1 MPGPAAAAAAA
12 AAAAGSS
19 SKGKSKGSN
28 KARRAASSAS
38 CSLQRGGG
46 KSGGA
51 GIKGGG
57 GGCEGDGVGSS
68 GSVGVGSSVIG
79 TGYTS
84 VSHELPPITENQR
97 TLLPRTKSAPLTT
110 RKRRDKRDTS
120 STSPSVSS
128 SPPSSSSPQQ
138 HPSSSDSSF
147 RYSHPPVHPET
158 PLSHDPSSPSSS
170 ASSSSSSSSLSSSLH
185 PGSSSSSSP
194 HTDSSTSSSSLH
206 RTVTFCLSSSS
217 SSSSHPTSS
226 SSLLLSGA
234 SSPSLSRSPSSSSSS
249 SPCLPPAP
257 PAAPAS
263 PCPSLGEQ
271 EEEATCAICLEL
283 LRRPRLLP
291 CRHTF
296 CLICLQ
302 NYVNT
307 CRSLFSCPSCRGE
320 VLVPAAG
327 VAALPD
333 NPRLARTATR
343 LRQLRL
349 TGQALSCGGCG
360 GREGVVTCGHCKVA
374 WCGKCGDTHV
384 LQVQQDIRNLREQL
398 SSARLTLHHTNTN
411 DQEHM
416 RTLEEAIEAAVEE
429 RVKRVVEEGRCL
441 TNQVREMK
449 EESETRTEQLGREI
463 ESALS
468 TPDQSYGQLTEATQL
483 HATLLRL
490 LKATST
496 TGGPSVT
503 LDLPSLTLS
512 TTLPSTRRDEDHEED
527 DHDEEEDEEEE
538 GEEKH
543 LSAHEHS
550 LLYRSKSSLA
560 KARWGQ
566 ALGERPGGVAVSPWT
581 SEVYVTGSDTCRVY
595 VFDMEGRQVGG
606 FGSRGHGEGQFLC
619 PTGVAFSLVSREIF
633 ITDKWKHC
641 VHVLD
646 CEGRFLRQLGRKG
659 RGYGHFLSPEGVA
672 TDRHGRIYVADTC
685 NNRVQVLDGDGV
697 FLREIGLVTSET
709 LQDGHRYTKTEFN
722 EPTGVAASLD
732 GSRIYVADSG
742 NHRVKVFDG
751 VTGGRVLS
759 FGIYTGGRLRECR
772 VQVFR
777 PNGNFVRYLGTRKSS
792 HGEFGWVSGLG
803 LSRTWTSLLLTSRT
817 TSSLSS
823 S

>member
-1 MPGPAAAAAAA
+1 MDQVEWVTCHPVRMPGPAAAA

-57 GGCEGDGVGSS
+57 GGGGCEGDGVG
-68 GSVGVGSSVIG
+68 GVGSSVIG

-84 VSHELPPITENQR
+84 VSHELPPIIENQR

-128 SPPSSSSPQQ
+128 SPPTPPSSSSSPQH
-138 HPSSSDSSF
+138 HPSSFADPQISSDSPF
-147 RYSHPPVHPET
+147 RYSHPTIHPET

-185 PGSSSSSSP
+185 PGSSSSSTP
-194 HTDSSTSSSSLH
+194 HTDSCTSSSSLH
-206 RTVTFCLSSSS
+206 PTVTFCLSSSS
-217 SSSSHPTSS
+217 SSSLHPTSS
-226 SSLLLSGA
+226 STLLSGA

-349 TGQALSCGGCG
+349 TGQALRCGGCG
-360 GREGVVTCGHCKVA
+360 GREGVATCGHCKVA

-398 SSARLTLHHTNTN
+398 SSARLNLHNTNTN

-429 RVKRVVEEGRCL
+429 RVKRVVEEGRSL
-441 TNQVREMK
+441 TKQVREMR
-449 EESETRTEQLGREI
+449 EERETRTEQLGREI

-496 TGGPSVT
+496 AGGPSVT

-543 LSAHEHS
+543 MSAHEHS

-560 KARWGQ
+560 KARWG
-566 ALGERPGGVAVSPWT
+566 
-581 SEVYVTGSDTCRVY
+581 TGSGGETWGAWQSVLGPQRCMSPAATPAGYTYLTWRV
-595 VFDMEGRQVGG
+595 GRW
-606 FGSRGHGEGQFLC
+606 EDL
-619 PTGVAFSLVSREIF
+619 
-633 ITDKWKHC
+633 
-641 VHVLD
+641 VHVVMERDSSYVPPGSPSVSCLA
-646 CEGRFLRQLGRKG
+646 RFSSQTNGSTVYTCWTA
-659 RGYGHFLSPEGVA
+659 RG
-672 TDRHGRIYVADTC
+672 
-685 NNRVQVLDGDGV
+685 
-697 FLREIGLVTSET
+697 
-709 LQDGHRYTKTEFN
+709 
-722 EPTGVAASLD
+722 
-732 GSRIYVADSG
+732 GS
-742 NHRVKVFDG
+742 
-751 VTGGRVLS
+751 
-759 FGIYTGGRLRECR
+759 
-772 VQVFR
+772 
-777 PNGNFVRYLGTRKSS
+777 
-792 HGEFGWVSGLG
+792 
-803 LSRTWTSLLLTSRT
+803 
-817 TSSLSS
+817 
-823 S
+823 